1 MKLIP
6 YLADTSAG
14 VGTLVIVT
22 RLPGFTGPNPS
33 TSLDKVIQLLAA
45 IVGRW
50 GGGCQGSSG
59 EMRCTIS
66 RMITQIPF
74 GLSPEHF
81 RVSTVCSHQFR
92 MAARLDDLAIVEN
105 DYPINQRTD
114 PQSVAD
120 DQRGLAGG
128 HL

>member
-1 MKLIP
+1 MGGDNARAVKLIP

-50 GGGCQGSSG
+50 GGGCQARDIFVFFALSG
-59 EMRCTIS
+59 FR
-66 RMITQIPF
+66 F
-74 GLSPEHF
+74 GLSQDIIAM
-81 RVSTVCSHQFR
+81 V
-92 MAARLDDLAIVEN
+92 
-105 DYPINQRTD
+105 
-114 PQSVAD
+114 
-120 DQRGLAGG
+120 
-128 HL
+128 